1 MFGSK
6 ESLPTKSA
14 PTEPE
19 LEGNDD
25 SIPSAEPLAADV
37 VDPLPLGPGT
47 AASEFSRVGAAAGPF
62 STRAIDHRVGAAS
75 TGIDNGTKSER
86 GSLLKVIE
94 GETSSHDSGN
104 NTEELPFTPIHQP
117 PSRLKQ
123 QLPDLDLESD
133 GWTDFK
139 SIIRI
144 PRNNPAAS
152 LTSKSSAAV
161 SFATCQNNRVS
172 PIQAGSRVETPLQ
185 LSTAASGQGP
195 EQASSDIRQK
205 VPSTPFR
212 WPSRH
217 SRQRR
222 TQDESTGRALLRT
235 DSASPRTDLGSP
247 SAMWLLHAE
256 SQSLTPSSAVES
268 PKRALP
274 SHEVFPSSQLT
285 SPPSQ
290 LTSPP
295 SQLTSPPS
303 QLTSPPSQLTSPP
316 SQLTSPPF
324 QLTSED
330 PSWEASSRPPTPVE
344 EDIVAASGSKA
355 YRNIAL
361 SFHQSPHTPAIGLPS
376 PEPLLS
382 RQAYKEL
389 LLVKMQKW
397 RPNRDLQELKDLIH
411 YEDEADYRTSLSLIE
426 IAQEQKRYEHYARQK
441 KLHEK
446 RAFHIYGTEELFAL
460 DCLKSWVKL
469 RLHHNPSTPFPP
481 GYTVITNEA
490 DAVSTTGTLYTQPS
504 EPQESDE
511 YESTAS
517 ESSKGKGKQQ

>member
-1 MFGSK
+1 MLRTYISENHRIFLFSLSYDCQAEILSRFLDHVSFGSK
-6 ESLPTKSA
+6 ESPPTKSA

-19 LEGNDD
+19 PEGNDD

-47 AASEFSRVGAAAGPF
+47 AASEFSRVGAAAGPC

-86 GSLLKVIE
+86 GSSSKVIE

-104 NTEELPFTPIHQP
+104 NTEESPLTPIHQP

-144 PRNNPAAS
+144 PRNNSAAS
-152 LTSKSSAAV
+152 PKSKSSAAV
-161 SFATCQNNRVS
+161 SFGTCQNNVVS

-256 SQSLTPSSAVES
+256 SQSLTPSSAVKS

-274 SHEVFPSSQLT
+274 SHEVLPSSQLT
-285 SPPSQ
+285 SPPS
-290 LTSPP
+290 
-295 SQLTSPPS
+295 
-303 QLTSPPSQLTSPP
+303 
-316 SQLTSPPF
+316 

-361 SFHQSPHTPAIGLPS
+361 SFHQSPHTPAIGLPF

-426 IAQEQKRYEHYARQK
+426 IAREQKRYEHYARQK

-504 EPQESDE
+504 ESQESDE